1 MSHRT
6 KLRTAVVGACTAAL
20 LTGSSLL
27 TLPVQAES
35 RAEAQVNAFFSQYRD
50 AVLGQNP
57 NQDPREVEEEF
68 LTPDLITQL
77 DAYAKANDADP
88 VFRAQN
94 VPDSWSLSYQ
104 GSGAGHST
112 VVLTENWA
120 GGPSQDVWYQVRLP
134 NLIIDNLQDPPAQ

>member
-20 LTGSSLL
+20 LAGSSLL

-112 VVLTENWA
+112 VILSEYWA
-120 GGPSQDVWYQVRLP
+120 GGPRQDVWYQVRLA
-134 NLIIDNLQDPPAQ
+134 NLVIDNLQDPPAQ